1 MTQLSRASTL
11 GIARELALGQYL
23 APTMAVPFTKASFED
38 VYAQIKDE
46 SVRGDDSILHGMYQ
60 GTVDASWDIECL
72 CYPDIVGMFLRG
84 MIGPD
89 TVTPGV
95 STTIAGTG
103 TAVGA
108 NSIPLTASVP
118 AGSTIAIDTGTNT
131 EYAITGV
138 PTGTGPYVTP
148 LTSTG
153 SGTALAKT
161 HAVGATVVSQAT
173 HLFKQSAFQRS
184 TFSLTVFDTIG
195 TLGFSSAAISD
206 MQIKIDPKSAVTLSI
221 KMLSYPSAPQTP
233 MAQPYSALP
242 PMLGWQWQM
251 SNGGAA
257 STRGISLD
265 LTLKRATEALH
276 LSTGQQAPREI
287 FAGPLEADGSYKA
300 IFENMADLALYQQ
313 YIQGPATSTLVQPL
327 PFGGASFALTMS
339 QSGFYKGARDLSGP
353 YAAASFSLSGIANAV
368 DGGGV
373 IQATVKNF
381 VQTAY

>member
-1 MTQLSRASTL
+1 MTQLSRAATL

-23 APTMAVPFTKASFED
+23 APTMAVPFTKATFED
-38 VYAQIKDE
+38 VFAQLKDE

-60 GTVDASWDIECL
+60 GSVDASWDIECL
-72 CYPDIVGMFLRG
+72 CYPDIVGIFLRG

-89 TVTPGV
+89 TVTPGI
-95 STTIAGTG
+95 STTLGGTG
-103 TAVGA
+103 TTAGA
-108 NSIPLTASVP
+108 NTIPVAVSIP
-118 AGSTIAIDTGTNT
+118 AGSTIMIDTGANA
-131 EYAITGV
+131 EYAVTGV
-138 PTGTGPYVTP
+138 AVGTGPYDIP
-148 LTSTG
+148 LASTG
-153 SGTALAKT
+153 TGSALAKP
-161 HAVGATVVSQAT
+161 HAAGVAVVSQAT
-173 HLFKQSAFQRS
+173 HLFKQSAFSRS

-206 MQIKIDPKSAVTLSI
+206 MQIKIDPKSAVSLSI
-221 KMLSYPSAPQTP
+221 KMLSYPSAPQTQ
-233 MAQPYSALP
+233 MAQPYTSLP

-287 FAGPLEADGSYKA
+287 FAGPMEADGSYKA
-300 IFENMADLALYQQ
+300 IFENMTDLNLYQQ
-313 YIQGPATSTLVQPL
+313 YIQRPATSSLTQPL
-327 PFGGASFALTMS
+327 PFGGATFALTMS

-353 YAAASFSLSGIANAV
+353 YAAASFSLSGIANAA

-381 VQTAY
+381 VQSAY